1 MGNLLELTDATFK
14 QEVID
19 AATPVLVDFTATWC
33 GPCHM
38 LAPIVD
44 ELARDLSGKV
54 KVAKLDIDQNVN
66 TTMEYGVMGVPTLI
80 LFVDGQAKE
89 RLVGFM
95 PKDRILSKLNPHLN

>member
-54 KVAKLDIDQNVN
+54 KVVKLDIDQNVN

-80 LFVDGQAKE
+80 LFVDGQARE

>member
-1 MGNLLELTDATFK
+1 
-14 QEVID
+14 
-19 AATPVLVDFTATWC
+19 VDFTATWC

>member
-80 LFVDGQAKE
+80 LFVDGQARE